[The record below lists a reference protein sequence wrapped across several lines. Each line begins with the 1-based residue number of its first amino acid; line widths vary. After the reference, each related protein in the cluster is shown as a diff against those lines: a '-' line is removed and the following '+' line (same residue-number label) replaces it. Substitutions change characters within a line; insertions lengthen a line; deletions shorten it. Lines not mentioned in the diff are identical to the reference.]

1 MRGDHMKK
9 FLNLLCLSML
19 LMTWNAIADNSAILG
34 QWQTVDDKTG
44 KTNATVELY
53 EQDGKVYGKIAQ
65 LFQETGKPEPV
76 CTKCIDERKDQKVRG
91 MVIIKDLDKKG
102 NEWSGGTILDPKEG
116 KIYKC
121 KIWLEEGKLKVRGYI
136 GFFFRTQTWQPVK

>member
-1 MRGDHMKK
+1 MKK